1 MKGWVVI
8 ILLAVAIIP
17 FVLKA
22 DVVNKMLFSNKN
34 YAKQIEI
41 KTYVLTQEQVAELFK
56 NPNKDPVSLTITELN
71 KIDKLYLVARLKNIG
86 TAHAWGIINC
96 KVPNIGIPIKI
107 SLVNIRE
114 YYCDYVI
121 CLGSPVLFQENNN
134 LPPIIS
140 YEWSEI
146 YTK

>member
-1 MKGWVVI
+1 
-8 ILLAVAIIP
+8 
-17 FVLKA
+17 
-22 DVVNKMLFSNKN
+22 
-34 YAKQIEI
+34 
-41 KTYVLTQEQVAELFK
+41 
-56 NPNKDPVSLTITELN
+56 
-71 KIDKLYLVARLKNIG
+71 
-86 TAHAWGIINC
+86 
-96 KVPNIGIPIKI
+96 KI